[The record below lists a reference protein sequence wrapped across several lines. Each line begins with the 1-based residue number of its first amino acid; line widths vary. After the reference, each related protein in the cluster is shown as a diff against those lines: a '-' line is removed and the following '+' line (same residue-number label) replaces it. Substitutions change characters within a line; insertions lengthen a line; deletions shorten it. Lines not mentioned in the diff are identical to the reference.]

1 MSKENLT
8 TDLLVNKLLESENI
22 DAFIN
27 QHKENLKS
35 LDFCHYLYILAE
47 NKSLKISEVLKN
59 SQLSESYGYQLFNG
73 HRLPSRDKVLQ
84 LIFGLGLDINEAN
97 KLLKVAGKS
106 ELYVRD
112 QRDAIIL
119 FAINKKWNLNDT
131 EMLLMERNH
140 DCIVK

>member
-1 MSKENLT
+1 MSKENLS

-22 DAFIN
+22 DTFIS

-35 LDFCHYLYILAE
+35 LDFCHYLYQLAE
-47 NKSLKISEVLKN
+47 HRSLRISDVLKKA
-59 SQLSESYGYQLFNG
+59 QLSESYGYQLFNG
-73 HRLPSRDKVLQ
+73 HRLPSRDKVIQ
-84 LIFGLGLDINEAN
+84 LIFGLELDLQEAN

-119 FAINKKWNLNDT
+119 FALNKKWSLNDT

>member
-1 MSKENLT
+1 MSKEDLS
-8 TDLLVNKLLESENI
+8 TDLLVNKLLESDNI
-22 DAFIN
+22 DAFIT
-27 QHKENLKS
+27 QHKDNLKS
-35 LDFCHYLYILAE
+35 LDFCHYLYLLAE
-47 NKSLKISEVLKN
+47 HRSLKISEVLKR

-84 LIFGLGLDINEAN
+84 LIFGLGLDIIEAN
-97 KLLKVAGKS
+97 KLLKLAGKS

-119 FAINKKWNLNDT
+119 FALNKKWSLIDT
-131 EMLLMERNH
+131 ETLLIERKH